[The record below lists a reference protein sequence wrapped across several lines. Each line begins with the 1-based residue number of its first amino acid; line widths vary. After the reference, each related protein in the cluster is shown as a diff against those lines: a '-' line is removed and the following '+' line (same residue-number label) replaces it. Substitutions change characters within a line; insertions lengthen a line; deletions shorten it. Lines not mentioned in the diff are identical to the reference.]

1 MSETMP
7 KPGTGG
13 SVAVLVGFLLVVFG
27 VAAAGGWFTQ
37 SSLSDWYAGLQKPAL
52 TPPNIVFPIVW
63 NTLYLLMA
71 VAAWL
76 VWRTAGSFKAAATP
90 LSVFF
95 IQLALNLL
103 WSALFFGLRSP
114 DLGLV
119 EIIPLWVAILA
130 TLILFS
136 RVNRLAGL
144 LILPYLLWVSFA
156 TYLTASIW
164 LLNPQP

>member
-1 MSETMP
+1 MSETMK
-7 KPGTGG
+7 KPGTAW
-13 SVAVLVGFLLVVFG
+13 SIAVLVGFLLVVFG
-27 VAAAGGWFTQ
+27 VAATGGWFTQ

-63 NTLYLLMA
+63 NALYLLMA

-76 VWRTAGSFKAAATP
+76 VWRTAGSFKAAAAP
-90 LSVFF
+90 LTVFF
-95 IQLALNLL
+95 IQLALNFL

-114 DLGLV
+114 GLGLI

-156 TYLTASIW
+156 SYLNASIW
-164 LLNPQP
+164 LLNAQP